1 MIIVV
6 HQIVVDNVKLLLKTK
21 VEFYIDNIYSN
32 KR

>member
-21 VEFYIDNIYSN
+21 IEFYIKNISSN
-32 KR
+32 K